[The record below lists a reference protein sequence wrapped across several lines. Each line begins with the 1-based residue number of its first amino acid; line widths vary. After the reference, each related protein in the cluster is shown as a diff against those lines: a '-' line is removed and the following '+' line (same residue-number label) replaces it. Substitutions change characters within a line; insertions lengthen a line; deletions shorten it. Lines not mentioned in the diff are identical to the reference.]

1 MKIDGTEIQRLAG
14 KTIIKRWGKEGNRS
28 SEMEE
33 SETFAIVNKTEEV
46 DLYIALVLL
55 LNVIQTFLKFSL
67 LLLSIHISLL
77 LVKTTVP
84 NLMQWRLSPFAFKSI
99 FPCRIKRSVEIALSL
114 LWMIKHIRWCLNI
127 NRLYYD
133 D

>member
-28 SEMEE
+28 SEMKE

-46 DLYIALVLL
+46 DLYIPLVLL

-67 LLLSIHISLL
+67 LLLSIHIS
-77 LVKTTVP
+77 
-84 NLMQWRLSPFAFKSI
+84 
-99 FPCRIKRSVEIALSL
+99 
-114 LWMIKHIRWCLNI
+114 
-127 NRLYYD
+127 
-133 D
+133 